1 MATIKTHDL
10 IGCQRIYP
18 SFVSVNP
25 AGIAPFNGLTVKF
38 DDDIRR
44 TFLVKKNVQG
54 RFIDGSEAFGPTE
67 GSPGGTDIRYSVTSM
82 KFNGT
87 EYIVSPNNLTFGILT
102 AINTSFPYYTFGNEY
117 AYTSGVA
124 NGVIVGDSAI
134 DVGHNQNNFYRFIES
149 IINANT
155 LPVKISKS
163 PALWWQID
171 GFIRIA
177 NFIVEKYYD
186 DNFEFTYIDTRI
198 DNSTLVETSE
208 TRRHVFNGETV
219 ETYINGVLSVSPPIS
234 LGDIPQFSDNNS
246 FFSNDYDYTTIID
259 IPNCPPYTAFN
270 ASLSNSANCPTVNIS
285 CDCKVITFNDTS
297 NYETN
302 TYPGHDP
309 ELFVSR
315 KITMTRPDG
324 STYVWG
330 TSDIVGANQII
341 QPHYNSSN
349 TFQYTLTNGDSDGI
363 YQFQLCTYPEW
374 SKEVFYDSFL
384 NTIVHRNGKLYKVIA
399 SNSNLDPSD
408 VANINY
414 WVEYICTND
423 CNNTRYCNSSKIVI
437 LCISLLKCYKSLV
450 ASAFCSME
458 LNPCKSMCDNLQ
470 FLNAMKFRVTMDALE
485 FSVCAGDWASAQKQ
499 IDILN
504 KICCCNG

>member
-10 IGCQRIYP
+10 IGCSRIYP
-18 SFVSVNP
+18 SFVSVKP
-25 AGIAPFNGLTVKF
+25 AGIAPFNGLIVKF
-38 DDDIRR
+38 DNDVRR

-54 RFIDGSEAFGPTE
+54 RFLDGSEAFGPTE
-67 GSPGGTDIRYSVTSM
+67 GAPLGTDVRYSVTSM
-82 KFNGT
+82 ILNGV
-87 EYIVSPNNLTFGILT
+87 EHIASPNNLTFSILD
-102 AINTSFPYYTFGNEY
+102 AIYTTFPLYTLGNEY
-117 AYTSGVA
+117 LYTGGVA
-124 NGVIVGDSAI
+124 NGVIVGDGTI
-134 DVGHNQNNFYRFIES
+134 DIGYNQNNFYRFIES

-155 LPVKISKS
+155 LAVKVSKS

-171 GFIRIA
+171 GFPRIS
-177 NFIVEKYYD
+177 NFIIEKYYSD
-186 DNFEFTYIDTRI
+186 DFEFTYIETQI
-198 DNSTLVETSE
+198 NNNTLVETSE

-219 ETYINGVLSVSPPIS
+219 ETYINGVLVVMPA
-234 LGDIPQFSDNNS
+234 DMPQFSDSNS
-246 FFSNDYDYTTIID
+246 FFSNDYIYETIVE
-259 IPNCPPYTAFN
+259 IPNCPPHSAFN
-270 ASLSNSANCPTVNIS
+270 ASLLNGDNCPTVNIS
-285 CDCKVITFNDTS
+285 CDCKVITFSDTS

-302 TYPGHDP
+302 AYPGHDP
-309 ELFVSR
+309 ELFLSR

-324 STYVWG
+324 STYIWG

-349 TFQYTLTNGDSDGI
+349 TFQYTLTSVDSDGI
-363 YQFQLCTYPEW
+363 YDFQLCTYPDW
-374 SKEVFYDSFL
+374 SAEVFYDSSL

-408 VANINY
+408 AANINY
-414 WVEYICTND
+414 WVEYICTDD
-423 CNNTRYCNSSKIVI
+423 CNNTRYCNSTKIVI
-437 LCISLLKCYKSLV
+437 LCISLLKCYKNLV

-458 LNPCKSMCDNLQ
+458 SNPCKPMCDNLP

-499 IDILN
+499 IDILT